1 MNELLG
7 TMYSYSNIDFIE
19 SSKAFIVKFPSIEKI
34 FDKIRTSSISSSRHK
49 IKARMWKGIEF
60 KATTELDFTHIADGI
75 GSGDASAA
83 GIIHDLL
90 NFDDDKAMEFGNAA
104 CAIKQTYSSNV
115 NSKNEKEVFSI
126 LKGNVTG
133 RLHR

>member
-7 TMYSYSNIDFIE
+7 TMYSHSKADFIE
-19 SSKAFIVKFPSIEKI
+19 SSKALIVKFPSIEKF
-34 FDKIRTSSISSSRHK
+34 FDKIRTSISSSRHK
-49 IKARMWKGIEF
+49 IKARMCKGLEF
-60 KATTELDFTHIADGI
+60 KANTELDFTHIADGI
-75 GSGDASAA
+75 RTGDASAA

-90 NFDDDKAMEFGNAA
+90 NFDDDKAMEFGNAP
-104 CAIKQTYSSNV
+104 CAIKQTYSSSF
-115 NSKNEKEVFSI
+115 NSKNKKEVLSI

>member
-7 TMYSYSNIDFIE
+7 TMYSYSNADFIE
-19 SSKAFIVKFPSIEKI
+19 SSKALFVKPPSIEKF
-34 FDKIRTSSISSSRHK
+34 FDKIRTSISSSRHK

-60 KATTELDFTHIADGI
+60 KATTELDFIHIADGI
-75 GSGDASAA
+75 RTGDASAA

-90 NFDDDKAMEFGNAA
+90 NFDDDKAMEFGNAS
-104 CAIKQTYSSNV
+104 CAIKQVYSSNV
-115 NSKNEKEVFSI
+115 NSKNEKEVLSI

-133 RLHR
+133 SLHR